1 MKVRVKFWSYFRD
14 HTDCEETTTSL
25 TDGATLAD
33 LHAQI
38 LQQYPKL
45 AGTEKC
51 TLKAVGVD
59 YQDDDYVLSE
69 GDEVSLFPPV
79 QGG

>member
-1 MKVRVKFWSYFRD
+1 MRVRVKFWSYFRD
-14 HTDCEETTTSL
+14 HADCEETTTVL

>member
-1 MKVRVKFWSYFRD
+1 MMVKVKFWSYFRD
-14 HTDCEETTTSL
+14 QTNCEETIASL
-25 TDGATLAD
+25 AEGATLAD

-38 LQQYPKL
+38 LLQFPKL

-59 YQDDDYVLSE
+59 YQDDDFVLSD

>member
-1 MKVRVKFWSYFRD
+1 MRVTVKFWSYFRD
-14 HTDCEETTTSL
+14 HTGCEETTTVL

-51 TLKAVGVD
+51 TLKAVGVE
-59 YQDDDYVLSE
+59 YQDNDYVLND